1 MLKSIFYLIRHF
13 PEQVFLFVFNSGIFV
28 WLWKSGNEIAN
39 QLGVTAAWENH
50 VPAPI
55 QLFFGQNIEAVQGFF
70 HNSAFMWLVGS
81 MIILLAI
88 RLIKGMIKFVVFAL
102 LILLGIYL
110 ILQNQSILNSF
121 M

>member
-55 QLFFGQNIEAVQGFF
+55 QVFFGQNIEAVQGFF
-70 HNSAFMWLVGS
+70 SQF
-81 MIILLAI
+81 
-88 RLIKGMIKFVVFAL
+88 RLYVASRINDYPFGYSSDQ
-102 LILLGIYL
+102 G
-110 ILQNQSILNSF
+110 ND
-121 M
+121 

>member
-88 RLIKGMIKFVVFAL
+88 RIIKGMIKFVVFVVKE
-102 LILLGIYL
+102 
-110 ILQNQSILNSF
+110 F
-121 M
+121 T

>member
-1 MLKSIFYLIRHF
+1 MLKAIFYFIRRF
-13 PEQVFLFVFNSGIFV
+13 PEQVFLFVFNSGIFA
-28 WLWKSGNEIAN
+28 WLWKSGNDIAN

-55 QLFFGQNIEAVQGFF
+55 QTFFGQNIRAVQGFF

-81 MIILLAI
+81 MIILIVI
-88 RLIKGMIKFVVFAL
+88 RLVKGVIKFVL
-102 LILLGIYL
+102 LLILILLGIYL
-110 ILQNQSILNSF
+110 IKQNQSILNSF

>member
-55 QLFFGQNIEAVQGFF
+55 QVFFGQNIEAVQGCKAVSYGCLFSF
-70 HNSAFMWLVGS
+70 GELS
-81 MIILLAI
+81 LLS
-88 RLIKGMIKFVVFAL
+88 LEF
-102 LILLGIYL
+102 
-110 ILQNQSILNSF
+110 
-121 M
+121 

>member
-55 QLFFGQNIEAVQGFF
+55 QVFFGQNIEAV
-70 HNSAFMWLVGS
+70 
-81 MIILLAI
+81 
-88 RLIKGMIKFVVFAL
+88 KGMIKFVVFAV